1 MEHSAEDM
9 AELRTRLL
17 KRHAEEVAK
26 EIAAIDPTFERAAI
40 VIVAMSD
47 TPGDEDTPQRVSM
60 VSNVKDPNYLRGLL
74 HFAGDQEILGTR
86 KHFAK
91 GH

>member
-1 MEHSAEDM
+1 MTADDLTD
-9 AELRTRLL
+9 LRTRLL
-17 KRHAEEVAK
+17 KRHAEELQK
-26 EIAAIDPTFERAAI
+26 EIAAIDPAFEQAAI

-47 TPGDEDTPQRVSM
+47 APGDEDTPQRVSM

-74 HFAGDQEILGTR
+74 HFAGDQDILRTR
-86 KHFAK
+86 TPFAR

>member
-1 MEHSAEDM
+1 MTTDDLTD
-9 AELRTRLL
+9 LRTRLL
-17 KRHAEEVAK
+17 KRHAEELQK
-26 EIAAIDPTFERAAI
+26 EIAAIDPTFEQAAI

-47 TPGDEDTPQRVSM
+47 APGDEDTPQRVSM

-74 HFAGDQEILGTR
+74 HFAGDREILQTR
-86 KHFAK
+86 KPFAR